1 MRELGAV
8 DAVRA
13 GLPTLF
19 LVAVYFL
26 VINWIGA
33 RLGRRQKD
41 ARDYFLG
48 SRAMPW
54 PAVMGS
60 IVATETSAL
69 TFLSVPGDA
78 YTSGYLFLQLVL
90 GYVVGRIAVAALLLP
105 GYFEREIPT
114 AYALLESRFGPR
126 ARRVT
131 SLLFLTTRVLA
142 AAVRLAVPAIPIAL
156 ILRVP
161 VWTAVLLLAAGTA
174 LYTLL
179 GGIRAV
185 IWIDLIQVFL
195 YLSGALLALGFL
207 LARLPGGLPAAL
219 AARAAAGDPVRF
231 FDARFDPALP
241 YTLWSGIVGGAFLS
255 MASHGADQLIVQRLL
270 ACRTLSGA
278 RKAIVGSGFLVLGQM
293 ALFTTLGVL
302 LRAYFAGRQ
311 VGGGAP
317 GAFRSPDEIFPAF
330 VVGHLPPLVSAYLVA
345 GVFSAA
351 MCSESSALNSLA
363 SSLSADLVAPFAGR
377 EAVEGR
383 RGLVLGRELTLL
395 WSVVLA
401 LLAVGF
407 SYLPASEPAVQVAL
421 GLASVTAGGLLG
433 AFVLARFAPRVSEGD
448 VLLGIA
454 ASTVLVFAL
463 WLGAHGFLPLPLA
476 RRIAWPWY
484 SLVGCAIA
492 CSAAGLSRAA
502 RRASGAAR

>member
-1 MRELGAV
+1 MESLRT
-8 DAVRA
+8 
-13 GLPTLF
+13 GLPTLVF
-19 LVAVYFL
+19 VAVYFV
-26 VINWIGA
+26 VINAIGA

-48 SRAMPW
+48 NRAMPW
-54 PAVMGS
+54 AAVMGS

-78 YTSGYLFLQLVL
+78 YTSGYLFLQLAM
-90 GYVVGRIAVAALLLP
+90 GYVVGRIAIAALLLP

-114 AYALLESRFGPR
+114 AYALLERRFGPR

-156 ILRVP
+156 ILRIP

-195 YLSGALLALGFL
+195 YLSGALIALGFL
-207 LARLPGGLPAAL
+207 LARVPGGLSGTL
-219 AARAAAGDPVRF
+219 AARAAAGDPVRL
-231 FDARFDPALP
+231 FDARLDTVLP
-241 YTLWSGIVGGAFLS
+241 YTIWSGIVGGAFLS
-255 MASHGADQLIVQRLL
+255 MATHGADQLIVQRLL
-270 ACRTLSGA
+270 ACRSLSGA
-278 RKAIVGSGFLVLGQM
+278 RKAIVGSGFLVLAQM
-293 ALFTTLGVL
+293 ALFTTLGIL
-302 LRAYFAGRQ
+302 LRAYFGERPI
-311 VGGGAP
+311 GGGAP
-317 GAFRSPDEIFPAF
+317 GAFRGPDDVFPAF

-363 SSLSADLVAPFAGR
+363 SSLAADLVAPLAGK

-383 RGLVLGRELTLL
+383 RGLVLGRKLTLL

-407 SYLPASEPAVQVAL
+407 SQLAPSEPAVQVAL
-421 GLASVTAGGLLG
+421 GLASVTAGALLG
-433 AFVLARFAPRVSEGD
+433 AFLLARFARRAAEGD
-448 VLLGIA
+448 VLAGIA
-454 ASTVLVFAL
+454 ASTIFMLVL
-463 WLGAHGFLPLPLA
+463 WLGARGFLPIPFA

-484 SLVGCAIA
+484 SLLGGAIA
-492 CSAAGLSRAA
+492 CGVAGLSAAA
-502 RRASGAAR
+502 RRVGRSR